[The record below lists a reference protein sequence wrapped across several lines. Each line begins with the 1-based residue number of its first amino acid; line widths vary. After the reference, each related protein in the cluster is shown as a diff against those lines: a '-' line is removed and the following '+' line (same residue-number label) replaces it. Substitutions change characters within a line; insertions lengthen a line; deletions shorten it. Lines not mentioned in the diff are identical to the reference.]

1 MSLSKS
7 TLGSS
12 DKKLRS
18 STTPRSPVMAPLVAA
33 WASFR
38 RLQFLKYPLSRKNF
52 LSSLSMVT
60 LKILPLEY
68 ILVIIEF
75 KEFNTSSSS
84 LPAMANC
91 NSFNSSFVHFS
102 LVAIS
107 KSLFWFSIL
116 FLANSGVVRAS
127 NLRLFKA
134 VSK

>member
-1 MSLSKS
+1 
-7 TLGSS
+7 
-12 DKKLRS
+12 
-18 STTPRSPVMAPLVAA
+18 
-33 WASFR
+33 
-38 RLQFLKYPLSRKNF
+38 
-52 LSSLSMVT
+52 MVT